1 MKSRQL
7 GYVLILIIALGV
19 AALIARL
26 VSSGS
31 DELVLSGLLPIS
43 PEVVD
48 KVTIRSADGE
58 TEIVK
63 VGEETW
69 RIDVHAVFAPKL
81 AQFWTAV
88 DEIDGAQLV
97 ATNPANHER
106 MGVAAGQG
114 TEVSFFLGPAIQEQ
128 FIVGNWS
135 ERVSLC
141 YLRRPGKDN
150 VYGIACP
157 VPASGIFDT
166 DADGWRNRIVY
177 RVPREVVEAVTFT
190 YPGEQFQLRV
200 VDGDWM
206 LADDTG
212 DQPADLDEVL
222 RLLFVL
228 ENLPEA
234 DGFAEEEEAEGL
246 TFDATTPSVRIQ
258 TVDDSGFPTSRL
270 RFLRRD
276 ESSYYVR
283 NPAQPTI
290 YVLDAQVV
298 DLLLLKKE
306 DFLPETEE
314 QP

>member
-1 MKSRQL
+1 ML
-7 GYVLILIIALGV
+7 LIALGV

-43 PEVVD
+43 EEVVD

-63 VGEETW
+63 VGDEAW
-69 RIDVHAVFAPKL
+69 RIDVYPVFGPKL

-88 DEIDGAQLV
+88 DEIDGAQLI
-97 ATNPANHER
+97 ATNPANQER

-114 TEVSFFLGPAIQEQ
+114 IEVSFFLGPAIQEQ

-135 ERVSLC
+135 EDVALC

-166 DADGWRNRIVY
+166 DPDGWRNRVVY
-177 RVPREVVEAVTFT
+177 RVPRQVVETVTFT
-190 YPGEQFQLRV
+190 YPGEEFQLRT
-200 VDGDWM
+200 VDGEWVI
-206 LADDTG
+206 ADVAG
-212 DQPADLDEVL
+212 DQPADLDEIL

-234 DGFAEEEEAEGL
+234 EGFAEEEEAKNL
-246 TFDATTPSVRIQ
+246 TFDAATPSVRIG
-258 TVDDSGFPTSRL
+258 TLSDSGFPTTRL
-270 RFLRRD
+270 RFLKRD
-276 ESSYYVR
+276 DGSYYVK
-283 NPAQPTI
+283 NPAQPTVYI
-290 YVLDAQVV
+290 VDAQVV
-298 DLLLLKKE
+298 DLLLQRKQ
-306 DFLPETEE
+306 DFLPSTGE
-314 QP
+314 